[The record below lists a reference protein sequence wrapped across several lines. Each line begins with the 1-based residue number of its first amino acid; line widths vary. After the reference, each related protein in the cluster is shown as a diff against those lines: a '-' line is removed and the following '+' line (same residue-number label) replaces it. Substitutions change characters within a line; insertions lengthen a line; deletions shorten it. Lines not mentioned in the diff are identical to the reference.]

1 MGLFNF
7 STIFISGNRGINYLL
22 SDITIFLGHKS
33 NAITGLIVEN
43 ATENRTR
50 DLLSPLNFWALFS
63 S

>member
-22 SDITIFLGHKS
+22 SDVTIFLGHKC
-33 NAITGLIVEN
+33 NDVTGPIVEN

-50 DLLSPLNFWALFS
+50 DPLSPLNFWVLFS